1 MVQLFEQ
8 NVATSDRQSSKG
20 NQLKWKNEENW
31 YKADYAGYEGL
42 AEYVVSKLL
51 ELSTLD
57 KSEYVLYETEEI
69 QYKYQNFLGCR
80 SKNFLPDGWQ
90 MITLERLFQSMSG
103 QSLNRAIY
111 TIRDHKS
118 RLQFLVQQT
127 ERMTGLKDFGKY
139 MCKLLTIDALSLNED
154 RHTHNIAVLMDES
167 KKFHLCPLFDQGAA
181 LLSDT
186 TMDYPLAMD
195 CVQLMKQV
203 KPKTFCTGFDEQLD
217 IAEVLYGQQVR
228 FHFTRNDVEELLEKE
243 KYYPDEIKKRVL
255 EVVLEQKRIYQYLF
269 EK

>member
-8 NVATSDRQSSKG
+8 DVTTSDRQSSKG
-20 NQLKWKNEENW
+20 NQLKWMNNENW

-69 QYKYQNFLGCR
+69 QYNYQHFMGCKSR
-80 SKNFLPDGWQ
+80 NFLPDGWQ

-111 TIRDHKS
+111 TIRDYKS

-127 ERMTGLKDFGKY
+127 ERLTGLKDFGKY
-139 MCKLLTIDALSLNED
+139 MCKLLTIDALFLNED

-186 TMDYPLAMD
+186 TMDYPLTMD

-203 KPKTFCTGFDEQLD
+203 KSKTFCTSFDEQLD
-217 IAEVLYGQQVR
+217 IAEVLYGNQIK
-228 FHFTRNDVEELLEKE
+228 FHFTGKDVEELLEKE
-243 KYYPDEIKKRVL
+243 KYYPDAVKKRVL